1 MMGTLLHFSKKF
13 SAVVT
18 KTFWALAREKIVN
31 MTVFALLSF
40 L

>member
-1 MMGTLLHFSKKF
+1 MMGTFLHFSKNF

-18 KTFWALAREKIVN
+18 KTFWALTREKIVN
-31 MTVFALLSF
+31 MTVFVLFSF